1 MFLNFSSEGV
11 DAFKSKYR
19 EVAEKYNKEG
29 ISFLIGDLEASQ
41 GAFQVRII
49 SLSEPF
55 VCDIV
60 LRFVH
65 FAILFMF
72 SEYFCDID

>member
-19 EVAEKYNKEG
+19 EVAEKYNKVG
-29 ISFLIGDLEASQ
+29 ISFLIGDLESSQ

-60 LRFVH
+60 LRLCTLCNSIHVFRV
-65 FAILFMF
+65 FL
-72 SEYFCDID
+72 